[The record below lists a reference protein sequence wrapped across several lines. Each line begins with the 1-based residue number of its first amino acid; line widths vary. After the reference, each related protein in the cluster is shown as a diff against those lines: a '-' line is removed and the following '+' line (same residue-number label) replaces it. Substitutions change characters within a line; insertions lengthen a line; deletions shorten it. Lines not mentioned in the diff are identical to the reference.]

1 MTDKEKEMLQKLK
14 KKEADEKKEQAKKQ
28 RQFKDMCKKEFGITP
43 TEILALISNDKKMSD
58 FEQKVTTFYKLEN
71 ELDKARWIDVM
82 CNEHSK
88 SFWNSKRTPNG
99 E

>member
-1 MTDKEKEMLQKLK
+1 MTDKEKELLEKLK
-14 KKEADEKKEQAKKQ
+14 KKEAEEKKELAKKQ

-43 TEILALISNDKKMSD
+43 TEILALISNDKKSSD
-58 FEQKVTTFYKLEN
+58 FEQKVTTFYGLES

-82 CNEHSK
+82 CNDNSK
-88 SFWNSKRTPNG
+88 RFWDSKRTPNG